1 MNKTNSKRHKLNVN
15 KRRCEPYLQFLALDF
30 SVQPWTARNTNFS
43 FPPLVLWVFTSK
55 VEDARFLAGTLAQLL
70 TIYFSMLPFIVTRTA
85 ANGLKRHDERYR
97 GPEDRKKSTTSTFC
111 YYLQTY
117 LQYIYNYE
125 RAKRLEKK
133 ELVQP
138 ECDHDGGRAVKYET
152 RSSNPRTLVRS
163 HPNLPT
169 KWKTIGRNNTFP
181 LFDISDLQSSFSVEN
196 SGKNDF
202 WPIRSFHFN

>member
-1 MNKTNSKRHKLNVN
+1 MWTKEGVN
-15 KRRCEPYLQFLALDF
+15 LTSSFWHLTSACSLERQETQIFLFLPLF
-30 SVQPWTARNTNFS
+30 FGSSLAR
-43 FPPLVLWVFTSK
+43 L
-55 VEDARFLAGTLAQLL
+55 RTLASSRVHWRNCSPFTFPCFHSLWRGQQQTAWNGMTNDTEAQKTAKNQPLQLFV
-70 TIYFSMLPFIVTRTA
+70 TIY
-85 ANGLKRHDERYR
+85 KR
-97 GPEDRKKSTTSTFC
+97 
-111 YYLQTY
+111 
-117 LQYIYNYE
+117 IYNIFCSYE

-138 ECDHDGGRAVKYET
+138 ECDHDGGRAVKYKT